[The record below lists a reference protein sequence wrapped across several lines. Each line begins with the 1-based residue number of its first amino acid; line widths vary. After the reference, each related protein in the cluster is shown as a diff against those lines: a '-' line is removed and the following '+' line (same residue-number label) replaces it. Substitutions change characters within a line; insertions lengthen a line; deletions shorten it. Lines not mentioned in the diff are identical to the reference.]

1 MITRIDFYF
10 NLNKSSN
17 AIRKFKT
24 EKRTFMAFT
33 NQTVSINRIMEY
45 FYQVPDY
52 QRGYVWDQER
62 VTDFL
67 ESVFEHFSTRT
78 TNNYFIG
85 AAVFES
91 SSDQNKYYVVDGQQR
106 LTTIFVIIAAAF
118 NLLKYHN
125 AKTAII
131 DSIANSYLSK
141 YNLKEDSIELKIQ
154 HSDLKCK
161 EALQSI
167 LNNNDQTPD
176 NTSKSAEHIFDAYR
190 TAKTILNEKLNLEKN
205 DDTKSI
211 NALLEFIEYFE
222 RINLLPFISQSRE
235 ESLTVFETLNSKG
248 VGLSN
253 LDILKS
259 ILFDSIKEDDDKWDE
274 LTNLWMAFTDVF
286 EPLKLQANKFLRYV
300 VVTQFLESVPAAKCL
315 QWIKENESTTA
326 YKSNPKSLIQK
337 LTHTASCIKNIREGY
352 GPDKKKNMYL
362 INMRK
367 LSPNAEQQYFM
378 LIPLWEADIKLFDQA
393 CAASEAV
400 LFINKIL
407 AHYTGST
414 EKNFIDWGKKLHQ
427 HIKNKLEFEDVMN
440 GEIWPILQNEKT
452 KLEATLLKVTWTN
465 TNRNLIRWLLQR
477 CELHAALISTDD
489 VSDGVDKYQNVD
501 IEHIEPQNGSTIDD
515 AIIQGLGN
523 LTIQEKGFNRAYG
536 NRKFEEKLPA
546 YGKSGFKMTNALAGL
561 PVLGGKSKKAYELF
575 YSSSTWGSKEISQ
588 RTIKLVEATLI
599 SLKLS

>member
-1 MITRIDFYF
+1 
-10 NLNKSSN
+10 
-17 AIRKFKT
+17 
-24 EKRTFMAFT
+24 MAFT
-33 NQTVSINRIMEY
+33 NQTVSLKKIMEY

-67 ESVFEHFSTRT
+67 ESIFEHFSLKT
-78 TNNYFIG
+78 TNSYFIG

-91 SSDQNKYYVVDGQQR
+91 SPDQEKYYVVDGQQR
-106 LTTIFVIIAAAF
+106 LTTAFVIIAAAF

-125 AKTAII
+125 AKTEII
-131 DSIANSYLSK
+131 ESIANSYLSK
-141 YNLKEDSIELKIQ
+141 YNLEEDSFELKIQ
-154 HSDLKCK
+154 HSELKCK
-161 EALQSI
+161 EALQAI

-176 NTSKSAEHIFDAYR
+176 NTSKSAENIFVAYR
-190 TAKTILNEKLNLEKN
+190 TARTILSEKLHLEKS
-205 DDTKSI
+205 DDTNSIKS
-211 NALLEFIEYFE
+211 LLQFIGYFN
-222 RINLLPFISQSRE
+222 RINILPFISQSRE

-259 ILFDSIKEDDDKWDE
+259 ILFDSIKEDDEKWDE
-274 LTNLWMAFTDVF
+274 LTELWMAFIDVF

-300 VVTQFLESVPAAKCL
+300 VVTQFLESVPAARCL
-315 QWIKENESTTA
+315 QWIKDNEKTTN

-337 LTHTASCIKNIREGY
+337 LTHTASCIQNIRRGM
-352 GPDKKKNMYL
+352 GPDNKKNMYL

-378 LIPLWEADIKLFDQA
+378 LIPLWEAQIKLFDQA
-393 CAASEAV
+393 CSASEAV

-414 EKNFIDWGKKLHQ
+414 EKNFIDWGKTLHQ
-427 HIKNKLEFEDVMN
+427 QVKNIPKFEAIMN
-440 GEIWPILQNEKT
+440 DQIWPVLKNEKT

-477 CELHAALISTDD
+477 CELHAAQINQDD

-501 IEHIEPQNGSTIDD
+501 IEHIEPQSGSDMD
-515 AIIQGLGN
+515 EAIIQELGN
-523 LTIQEKGFNRAYG
+523 LTLQERGLNRAYG
-536 NRKFEEKLPA
+536 NRKFEEKLAA

-561 PVLGGKSKKAYELF
+561 PDLGGRTKKAYELF
-575 YSSSTWGSKEISQ
+575 YSSSTWGHKEISQ
-588 RTIKLVEATLI
+588 RTIKLVDASLV
-599 SLKLS
+599 SLKLN

>member
-1 MITRIDFYF
+1 
-10 NLNKSSN
+10 
-17 AIRKFKT
+17 
-24 EKRTFMAFT
+24 MAFT
-33 NQTVSINRIMEY
+33 NQTVSLKKIMEY

-67 ESVFEHFSTRT
+67 ESIFEHFSLKT
-78 TNNYFIG
+78 TNSYFIG

-91 SSDQNKYYVVDGQQR
+91 STDQEKYYVVDGQQR
-106 LTTIFVIIAAAF
+106 LTTVFVIIAAAF

-125 AKTAII
+125 AKTEII
-131 DSIANSYLSK
+131 ESIANSYLSK
-141 YNLKEDSIELKIQ
+141 YNLEEDSFELKIQ
-154 HSDLKCK
+154 HSEQKCK
-161 EALQSI
+161 EALQAI
-167 LNNNDQTPD
+167 LNNNDQTPE
-176 NTSKSAEHIFDAYR
+176 NTSKSAENIFVAYR
-190 TAKTILNEKLNLEKN
+190 TARAILSEKLNLEKS
-205 DDTKSI
+205 DDTNSIKS
-211 NALLEFIEYFE
+211 LLQFIGYFN
-222 RINLLPFISQSRE
+222 RINILPFISQSRE

-259 ILFDSIKEDDDKWDE
+259 ILFDSIKEDDEKWDE
-274 LTNLWMAFTDVF
+274 LTELWMAFIDVF

-300 VVTQFLESVPAAKCL
+300 VVTQFLESVPAARCL
-315 QWIKENESTTA
+315 QWIKDNEKTTT

-337 LTHTASCIKNIREGY
+337 LTHTASCIQNIRRGI
-352 GPDKKKNMYL
+352 GPDNKKNMYL

-378 LIPLWEADIKLFDQA
+378 LIPLWGAQIKLFDQA

-414 EKNFIDWGKKLHQ
+414 EKNFIDWGKTLHQ
-427 HIKNKLEFEDVMN
+427 HIKNIPKFEVIMN
-440 GEIWPILQNEKT
+440 DQIWPVLKNEKT

-477 CELHAALISTDD
+477 CELHAALINQDD

-501 IEHIEPQNGSTIDD
+501 IEHIEPQSGSDMDET
-515 AIIQGLGN
+515 IIQELGN
-523 LTIQEKGFNRAYG
+523 LTLQERGLNRAYG
-536 NRKFEEKLPA
+536 NRKFEEKLAA

-561 PVLGGKSKKAYELF
+561 PDLGGRTKKAYELF

-588 RTIKLVEATLI
+588 RTIKLVDASLA
-599 SLKLS
+599 SLKLN

>member
-1 MITRIDFYF
+1 
-10 NLNKSSN
+10 
-17 AIRKFKT
+17 
-24 EKRTFMAFT
+24 MAFT

-52 QRGYVWDQER
+52 QRGYVWDHER
-62 VTDFL
+62 VKDFL
-67 ESVFEHFSTRT
+67 ESIFDHFSTRT
-78 TNNYFIG
+78 PNNYFIG

-106 LTTIFVIIAAAF
+106 LTTIFVIISAAF
-118 NLLKYHN
+118 NLLKHYN

-167 LNNNDQTPD
+167 LSNNDQTPD
-176 NTSKSAEHIFDAYR
+176 NTSKSAENIFDAYR
-190 TAKTILNEKLNLEKN
+190 TAKTFLNEKLNLDKN
-205 DDTKSI
+205 NENKSI
-211 NALLEFIEYFE
+211 NSLLEFIEYFD

-259 ILFDSIKEDDDKWDE
+259 ILFDSIKEDDEKWDE
-274 LTNLWMAFTDVF
+274 LTALWTEFMDVF

-300 VVTQFLESVPAAKCL
+300 VVTQFLESVAAARCL
-315 QWIKENESTTA
+315 QWIQKNENVTC
-326 YKSNPKSLIQK
+326 YKSNPKALIQK
-337 LTHTASCIKNIREGY
+337 LTHTANCIQSIRNGV
-352 GPDKKKNMYL
+352 GPNKKKNMYL

-378 LIPLWEADIKLFDQA
+378 LIPIWNAEIRLFDQA
-393 CAASEAV
+393 AAASEAV

-427 HIKNKLEFEDVMN
+427 QIGDKNQFESTINSD
-440 GEIWPILQNEKT
+440 IWPVLRNEKN

-465 TNRNLIRWLLQR
+465 TNRSLIRWLLQR
-477 CELHAALISTDD
+477 CELHAAFISQDD

-501 IEHIEPQNGSTIDD
+501 VEHIEPQNGSEIDE
-515 AIIQGLGN
+515 AIIQELGN
-523 LTIQEKGFNRAYG
+523 LTIQERGFNRAYG
-536 NRKFEEKLPA
+536 NRKFDEKVSA
-546 YGKSGFKMTNALAGL
+546 YGKSGFKMTNALAGI
-561 PVLGGKSKKAYELF
+561 PDLGGKSKKAYELF
-575 YSSSTWGSKEISQ
+575 YSSTSWGSKEISQ
-588 RTIKLVEATLI
+588 RTIKLVEASLTA
-599 SLKLS
+599 LKLN

>member
-1 MITRIDFYF
+1 
-10 NLNKSSN
+10 
-17 AIRKFKT
+17 
-24 EKRTFMAFT
+24 MAFT
-33 NQTVSINRIMEY
+33 NQTVSLNKIMEY

-67 ESVFEHFSTRT
+67 ESIFDHFSSKT

-91 SSDQNKYYVVDGQQR
+91 SVDPNKYYVVDGQQR
-106 LTTIFVIIAAAF
+106 LTTVFIIIAATY

-125 AKTAII
+125 AKAVII
-131 DSIANSYLSK
+131 ESIANSYLSK
-141 YNLKEDSIELKIQ
+141 YNIKEDSIELKIQ

-176 NTSKSAEHIFDAYR
+176 NTSKSAENIFVAYR
-190 TAKTILNEKLNLEKN
+190 TARTILNEKLNLGKSDDKN
-205 DDTKSI
+205 SI
-211 NALLEFIEYFE
+211 RALLEFIGYFE
-222 RINLLPFISQSRE
+222 HINLLPFISQSKE

-274 LTNLWMAFTDVF
+274 LTESWMEFIDVF
-286 EPLKLQANKFLRYV
+286 EPLKIQANKFLRYV
-300 VVTQFLESVPAAKCL
+300 VVTQFLESVPAARCL
-315 QWIKENESTTA
+315 QWIKDNEKNTD
-326 YKSNPKSLIQK
+326 YKTNPKSLIQK
-337 LTHTASCIKNIREGY
+337 LTHTANCIQSIRDGV
-352 GPDKKKNMYL
+352 GPNKKKNMYL

-378 LIPLWEADIKLFDQA
+378 LIPIWAAEIKLFDQA

-414 EKNFIDWGKKLHQ
+414 EKNFIDWGKTLHQ
-427 HIKNKLEFEDVMN
+427 HISSKNQFETTLN
-440 GEIWPILQNEKT
+440 TEIWPVLKNEKT

-465 TNRNLIRWLLQR
+465 TNRSLIRWLLQR
-477 CELHAALISTDD
+477 CELHANLISQEDT
-489 VSDGVDKYQNVD
+489 SDGVDKYQNVD
-501 IEHIEPQNGSTIDD
+501 VEHIEPQNGSPLDD
-515 AIIQGLGN
+515 AVIQAFGN

-546 YGKSGFKMTNALAGL
+546 YGKSGFKMTNALAGI
-561 PVLGGKSKKAYELF
+561 PDLGGKSKKAYELF
-575 YSSSTWGSKEISQ
+575 YSSTTWGSKEISQ
-588 RTIKLVEATLI
+588 RTIKLVEASLI
-599 SLKLS
+599 ALKLN